1 MKCAYCGFSET
12 KVLDSRLTEAGDVI
26 RRRRECLECAHRFT
40 TYERVEEIPLTV
52 VKKTGER
59 EPFDRNKLLNGLLRA
74 TVKRHVPRQKVEKLV
89 DDIEMELRN
98 NSKFEIHANE
108 IGEMTL
114 ERLRNLDKVAY
125 IRFASVY
132 REFQDLDEFT
142 DELKKLQRKG
152 SKNS

>member
-1 MKCAYCGFSET
+1 MKCAYCGFLET

-52 VKKTGER
+52 VKKNGER

-152 SKNS
+152 SKKS

>member
-1 MKCAYCGFSET
+1 MKCAFCDFPET
-12 KVLDSRLTEAGDVI
+12 KVLDSRLTEANDVI
-26 RRRRECLECAHRFT
+26 RRRRECLKCSHRFT

-74 TVKRHVPRQKVEKLV
+74 TVKRQVPRQKIEKLV
-89 DDIEMELRN
+89 DEIEAELRN
-98 NSKFEIHANE
+98 NSKYEVSSKE

-114 ERLRNLDKVAY
+114 RRLRPLDKVAY
-125 IRFASVY
+125 VRFASVY

-142 DELKKLQRKG
+142 AELKKLQRRG
-152 SKNS
+152 SKRS